1 MRSVK
6 IIYNRISRNVNDT
19 IRNVAIGAGLFGAGI
34 AGSTGFHDQKFGD
47 TASRKTGVAVDDPE
61 GSEKILKAHEKYAKG
76 RPEISV
82 DAFPASDG
90 FPAEPVPRSFGAYA
104 GKAYDPLRGEIPMDK
119 LAIGSKASKFLLA
132 HELGHRE
139 ISQNPKD
146 NPISYAAQEKF
157 YRGVSPLIKYPALAA
172 IGLVAPNTRRA
183 LALGLT
189 TQFASQA
196 GELIAE
202 DAANRKA
209 QKYFK
214 EAGEPLDRSIPRTQ
228 FGNYVINNALEATG
242 IIGLGIAAKGV
253 VQNPH
258 VRDFL
263 KRKVKDLS
271 SIKI

>member
-1 MRSVK
+1 
-6 IIYNRISRNVNDT
+6 VNKT
-19 IRNVAIGAGLFGAGI
+19 IRDVAIGAGLFGAGI
-34 AGSTGFHDQKFGD
+34 AGSTNFLDKPFGER
-47 TASRKTGVAVDDPE
+47 ASRKTGVAVDDPE

-76 RPEISV
+76 RPEISIG
-82 DAFPASDG
+82 G
-90 FPAEPVPRSFGAYA
+90 FPGEPFPERGVEQLFGAYSSKYYTPTE
-104 GKAYDPLRGEIPMDK
+104 GIVPIDK
-119 LAIGSKASKFLLA
+119 LALGNKASKFLLA

-146 NPISYAAQEKF
+146 NPISHAAQEKF
-157 YRGVSPLIKYPALAA
+157 YQGVSPLIKYPALAA

-202 DAANRKA
+202 NAANRKA

-228 FGNYVINNALEATG
+228 FGNYVINNALQAA
-242 IIGLGIAAKGV
+242 IPIGAGIAAKGI

-263 KRKVKDLS
+263 KRKVGD
-271 SIKI
+271 IRI

>member
-1 MRSVK
+1 MNK
-6 IIYNRISRNVNDT
+6 T
-19 IRNVAIGAGLFGAGI
+19 IRDVAIGAGLFGAGLV
-34 AGSTGFHDQKFGD
+34 GSTGFYDKKFGE
-47 TASRKTGVAVDDPE
+47 TASRKTGTAVDDPE

-82 DAFPASDG
+82 GG
-90 FPAEPVPRSFGAYA
+90 FPDQPFTRDVDQLFGAYA
-104 GKAYDPLRGEIPMDK
+104 HEVYIPSKGKVPTDE
-119 LAIGSKASKFLLA
+119 LAIGNKASKFLLA

-146 NPISYAAQEKF
+146 NPISHAAQEKF
-157 YRGVSPLIKYPALAA
+157 YQGVSPLIKYPALAA

-202 DAANRKA
+202 NAANRKA

-214 EAGEPLDRSIPRTQ
+214 DAGEPLDKSIPRTQ
-228 FGNYVINNALEATG
+228 LGNYVINNALEGAG
-242 IIGLGIAAKGV
+242 IVGLGIAAKGV

-263 KRKVKDLS
+263 KRKVRD
-271 SIKI
+271 IRI

>member
-1 MRSVK
+1 MNK
-6 IIYNRISRNVNDT
+6 T
-19 IRNVAIGAGLFGAGI
+19 IRDVAIGAGLFGAGI
-34 AGSTGFHDQKFGD
+34 AGSRGFFDKPFGER
-47 TASRKTGVAVDDPE
+47 ASRKTGVAVDDPE

-82 DAFPASDG
+82 GG
-90 FPAEPVPRSFGAYA
+90 FPGEPFPEGVAQLFGAY
-104 GKAYDPLRGEIPMDK
+104 GNKLYIPLEDKEYAIDK
-119 LAIGSKASKFLLA
+119 LALGNKASKFLLA

-146 NPISYAAQEKF
+146 NPISHAAQEKF
-157 YRGVSPLIKYPALAA
+157 YQGVSPLIKYPALAA

-202 DAANRKA
+202 NAANRKA
-209 QKYFK
+209 EKYFK
-214 EAGEPLDRSIPRTQ
+214 EAGEPLDKSIPRTQ
-228 FGNYVINNALEATG
+228 FGNYVINNALEAA
-242 IIGLGIAAKGV
+242 IPIGAGIAARGI

-263 KRKVKDLS
+263 KRRVKDMS
-271 SIKI
+271 SIRI

>member
-1 MRSVK
+1 M
-6 IIYNRISRNVNDT
+6 NNT

-34 AGSTGFHDQKFGD
+34 AGSQAVHDKKFGER
-47 TASRKTGVAVDDPE
+47 ASRETGVAANDPE
-61 GSEKILKAHEKYAKG
+61 GSEKIIKAHEKYAKG

-82 DAFPASDG
+82 GGFSDQPFTRDVDQLFG
-90 FPAEPVPRSFGAYA
+90 SYSGKVYIPSKGIVPN
-104 GKAYDPLRGEIPMDK
+104 DE
-119 LAIGSKASKFLLA
+119 LALGNKASKFLLA

-146 NPISYAAQEKF
+146 NPISHAAQEKF
-157 YRGVSPLIKYPALAA
+157 YQGVSPLIKVPALAA

-202 DAANRKA
+202 NAANRKA
-209 QKYFK
+209 EKYFK
-214 EAGEPLDRSIPRTQ
+214 DAGEPLDKSIPRTQ
-228 FGNYVINNALEATG
+228 FGNYVINNALEAAVPIGVGVAVKG
-242 IIGLGIAAKGV
+242 I

-263 KRKVKDLS
+263 KRRVKDIS
-271 SIKI
+271 SIRI

>member
-1 MRSVK
+1 MNK
-6 IIYNRISRNVNDT
+6 T
-19 IRNVAIGAGLFGAGI
+19 IRDVAIGAGLFGAGLV
-34 AGSTGFHDQKFGD
+34 GSTGFHDKKFGE

-61 GSEKILKAHEKYAKG
+61 GSEKIFKAHEKYAKG
-76 RPEISV
+76 RPNVSV
-82 DAFPASDG
+82 GG
-90 FPAEPVPRSFGAYA
+90 FPDQPFPEGVSQLFGAYA
-104 GKAYDPLRGEIPMDK
+104 GKEYIPSEGKEVPIDE
-119 LAIGSKASKFLLA
+119 LAIGNKASKFLLA

-146 NPISYAAQEKF
+146 NPISHAAQEKF
-157 YRGVSPLIKYPALAA
+157 YQGVSPLIKYPALAA

-202 DAANRKA
+202 NAANRKA
-209 QKYFK
+209 EKYFK
-214 EAGEPLDRSIPRTQ
+214 DAGEPLDKSIPRTQ
-228 FGNYVINNALEATG
+228 FGNYVINNALEAS
-242 IIGLGIAAKGV
+242 IPIGVGIAAKGI

-263 KRKVKDLS
+263 KRKVRD
-271 SIKI
+271 IRI

>member
-1 MRSVK
+1 MNK
-6 IIYNRISRNVNDT
+6 T
-19 IRNVAIGAGLFGAGI
+19 IRDVAIGAGLFGAGLV
-34 AGSTGFHDQKFGD
+34 GSTGFYDKKFGE
-47 TASRKTGVAVDDPE
+47 TASRKTGVAADDPE

-76 RPEISV
+76 RPQISV
-82 DAFPASDG
+82 GG
-90 FPAEPVPRSFGAYA
+90 FPDQPFTKDVEQLFGAYA
-104 GKAYDPLRGEIPMDK
+104 SKEYIPSEDK
-119 LAIGSKASKFLLA
+119 EAPIDELAIGNKASKFLLA

-146 NPISYAAQEKF
+146 NPISHAAQEKF
-157 YRGVSPLIKYPALAA
+157 YQGVSPLIKYPALAA

-202 DAANRKA
+202 NAANRKA

-214 EAGEPLDRSIPRTQ
+214 DAGEPLDKSIPRTQ
-228 FGNYVINNALEATG
+228 LGNYVINNALEGAG
-242 IIGLGIAAKGV
+242 IVGLGIAAKGI

-263 KRKVKDLS
+263 KRKVRD
-271 SIKI
+271 IRI

>member
-1 MRSVK
+1 
-6 IIYNRISRNVNDT
+6 VNKT
-19 IRNVAIGAGLFGAGI
+19 IRDVAIGAGLFGAGI
-34 AGSTGFHDQKFGD
+34 AGSTNFLDKPFGER
-47 TASRKTGVAVDDPE
+47 ASRKTGVAVDDPE

-82 DAFPASDG
+82 GGYPD
-90 FPAEPVPRSFGAYA
+90 EPFTRDIEQLFGAYS
-104 GKAYDPLRGEIPMDK
+104 GSSYIPTKGIVPNDE
-119 LAIGSKASKFLLA
+119 LALGNKASKFLLA

-146 NPISYAAQEKF
+146 NPISHAAQEKF
-157 YRGVSPLIKYPALAA
+157 YQGVSPLIKVPALAA
-172 IGLVAPNTRRA
+172 IGLVSPNTRRA

-202 DAANRKA
+202 NAANRKA
-209 QKYFK
+209 EKYFK
-214 EAGEPLDRSIPRTQ
+214 EAGEPLDKSIPRTQ
-228 FGNYVINNALEATG
+228 FGNYVINNVLEAA
-242 IIGLGIAAKGV
+242 IPIGAGIAARGI

-263 KRKVKDLS
+263 KRKVGDMS
-271 SIKI
+271 SIRI

>member
-1 MRSVK
+1 
-6 IIYNRISRNVNDT
+6 VNNT
-19 IRNVAIGAGLFGAGI
+19 IRNVAIGAGLIGARQIAAKGI
-34 AGSTGFHDQKFGD
+34 HDKKFGER
-47 TASRKTGVAVDDPE
+47 ASKDTGVAVDDLE
-61 GSEKILKAHEKYAKG
+61 GSEKIIKAHEKYAKG

-82 DAFPASDG
+82 GG
-90 FPAEPVPRSFGAYA
+90 FPDQPFERDVDQLFGAYSN
-104 GKAYDPLRGEIPMDK
+104 KVYIPLKDK
-119 LAIGSKASKFLLA
+119 EVPADQLALGNKASKFLLA

-146 NPISYAAQEKF
+146 NPISHAAQEKF
-157 YRGVSPLIKYPALAA
+157 YEGVSPLIKYPALAA

-183 LALGLT
+183 LALGLA
-189 TQFASQA
+189 TQFASSA

-202 DAANRKA
+202 NAANRKA

-214 EAGEPLDRSIPRTQ
+214 DAGEPLDKSIPRTQ
-228 FGNYVINNALEATG
+228 FGNYVISNAADAAG
-242 IIGLGIAAKGV
+242 FIGAGIAARGV

>member
-1 MRSVK
+1 MNK
-6 IIYNRISRNVNDT
+6 T
-19 IRNVAIGAGLFGAGI
+19 IRDVAIGAGLFGAGLV
-34 AGSTGFHDQKFGD
+34 GSTHFHDQKFGE
-47 TASRKTGVAVDDPE
+47 TASRKTGTVTDDPE

-82 DAFPASDG
+82 GAFPASDG
-90 FPAEPVPRSFGAYA
+90 LPGEPVPEHFGAYA
-104 GKAYDPLRGEIPMDK
+104 SKAHHPLKGEIPMDNI
-119 LAIGSKASKFLLA
+119 AMGTKASKFLLA

-146 NPISYAAQEKF
+146 NPISHAAQEKF
-157 YRGVSPLIKYPALAA
+157 YQGVSPLIKYPALAA

-202 DAANRKA
+202 NAANRKA
-209 QKYFK
+209 EKYFK
-214 EAGEPLDRSIPRTQ
+214 DAGEPLDKSIPRTQ
-228 FGNYVINNALEATG
+228 FGNYVINNALEGAG
-242 IIGLGIAAKGV
+242 IVGLGIAAKGI

-263 KRKVKDLS
+263 KRKVRD
-271 SIKI
+271 IRI